1 METEGGGICEKA
13 PGSLLYDL
21 LYRRFSCF
29 SGYRFFYNDL
39 IE

>member
-13 PGSLLYDL
+13 PVLCYMIC

-29 SGYRFFYNDL
+29 SCYRFFYNDL